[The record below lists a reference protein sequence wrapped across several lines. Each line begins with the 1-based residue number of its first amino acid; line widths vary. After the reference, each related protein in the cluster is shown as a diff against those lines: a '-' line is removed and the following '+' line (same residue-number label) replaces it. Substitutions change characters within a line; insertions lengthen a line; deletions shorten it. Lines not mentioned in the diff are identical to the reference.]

1 MYDGTFNGIKVDGSG
16 IATALLKRNG
26 IKVYSQHSIAKL

>member
-16 IATALLKRNG
+16 IATALLNA
-26 IKVYSQHSIAKL
+26 QWN